1 MSRKVPPLENDSIF
15 KKSMEKVLESHPVQE
30 KYMKNTTEIIEQLS
44 SKLRAYWDSRSLFGK
59 IAMAIALPIFAIV
72 AGAEH
77 LIARMTG
84 ATYNEVNIILYYLV
98 IPLSWTLMLDYI
110 TRMPF
115 LTPMFM
121 SAWIIFIWKDKMIFR
136 NRCDWAFKKSVDF
149 LLWFK
154 KIGWNHVVSSVII
167 CVVIPVLVY
176 IELIYAIINLN

>member
-1 MSRKVPPLENDSIF
+1 M
-15 KKSMEKVLESHPVQE
+15 KKLKE
-30 KYMKNTTEIIEQLS
+30 
-44 SKLRAYWDSRSLFGK
+44 YWDSLSLFGK
-59 IAMAIALPIFAIV
+59 IVMAIATPIFAIV
-72 AGAEH
+72 AGTEY

-84 ATYNEVNIILYYLV
+84 STYNEVNIIVYYLL

-115 LTPMFM
+115 LTPLLI
-121 SAWIIFIWKDKMIFR
+121 SAWIVFVWKDEMKFR
-136 NRCDWAFKKSVDF
+136 NRCDWAFMKSVDF

-154 KIGWNHVVSSVII
+154 KIGWNYVVSSVII